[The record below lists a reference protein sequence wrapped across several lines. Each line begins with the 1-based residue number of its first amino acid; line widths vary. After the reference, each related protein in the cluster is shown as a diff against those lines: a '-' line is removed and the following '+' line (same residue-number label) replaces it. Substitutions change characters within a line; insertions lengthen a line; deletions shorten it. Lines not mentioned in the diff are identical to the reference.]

1 MNNNGHPIIDRVTTH
16 GNAGCVEEEGNGE
29 WGGGNGKNDRGE
41 NKIVNTLIGINQSTR
56 PKSLISRPIDIAQSV
71 SFGKSRE
78 AI

>member
-1 MNNNGHPIIDRVTTH
+1 MG
-16 GNAGCVEEEGNGE
+16 
-29 WGGGNGKNDRGE
+29 GGGNGKNDRGE